1 MVDARINLN
10 IVGALSRA
18 NAAANSLIT
27 PATSRFFREILE
39 KALTNPVGVA
49 PRWAA
54 EAWAL
59 LANILVNDVLQSW
72 NYAGMV
78 ELNAA
83 EDAVQNALAMDSN
96 LVLAHHAKG
105 LVFRARGDHRA
116 ALRAFERAVV
126 LDGSFARAHAQ
137 RANELTLL
145 GQPANALRSVQAAID
160 LSPNDSA
167 LGTFLW
173 IQGRAYFVSAQA
185 DATLYDAAIQ
195 SLEQAVQLWPTVWF
209 TWAYLISA
217 LTRRDVNRARM
228 VLAQFLEQP
237 HFQGLTLEDVN
248 RYEKANPDDN
258 ELIVRARQA
267 MREGLR
273 TAGMEER

>member
-1 MVDARINLN
+1 MVGAAVKLN
-10 IVGALSRA
+10 IEGARSRA
-18 NAAANSLIT
+18 NAAANSLVT
-27 PATSRFFREILE
+27 PEANRFFREILE
-39 KALTNPVGVA
+39 KALANPVGVA

-59 LANILVNDVLQSW
+59 LANVLVNDYLQSW
-72 NYAGMV
+72 NNAGMV
-78 ELNAA
+78 ELNSA
-83 EDAVQNALAMDSN
+83 EDAVQNALAIDPN

-105 LVFRARGDHRA
+105 LVLRARGDHRA

-126 LDGSFARAHAQ
+126 LDGTFARAHAQ
-137 RANELTLL
+137 QANELTLL
-145 GQPANALRSVQAAID
+145 GQPANALRSVQTAIN

-167 LGTFLW
+167 FGTFRW
-173 IQGRAYFVSAQA
+173 IQGRAYFVAAQA
-185 DATLYDAAIQ
+185 DPAQYDAAIQ
-195 SLEQAVQLWPTVWF
+195 SLEEAVQLLPTVWY

-217 LTRRDVNRARM
+217 LSHRDVNRART

-237 HFQGLTLEDVN
+237 HFQGLTLEDVT

-267 MREGLR
+267 MREGLK
-273 TAGMEER
+273 TAGVEER